1 MQIILTLFNRR
12 AAHALWADMDDD
24 HYTGHMSLRS
34 MYPAIYLTWLSAIHI
49 LRVEHTDATGVDI
62 EGKAG

>member
-1 MQIILTLFNRR
+1 
-12 AAHALWADMDDD
+12 MDDD